1 MLPTPPHDD
10 AVSVSYRPENAYLK
24 RTLTSL
30 SQLTFKRTF
39 LSLSDPANKLA
50 GAPLHLVKLQR
61 RASPSGS
68 LGTRGEADLMVFR
81 GVFPW

>member
-50 GAPLHLVKLQR
+50 GP
-61 RASPSGS
+61 P
-68 LGTRGEADLMVFR
+68 R
-81 GVFPW
+81 GVRDAGNRQREWRNREQIA